1 MQPHPEPT
9 TDQPT
14 LGRRARNRAARQDQ
28 LLAAASDIV
37 EEAGLDGLTMQGV
50 ADRVDCAVG
59 TIYTYFSSKSALI
72 AALQTA
78 AVQRLLAT
86 YHLAAGKWDTWFTE
100 SGASDEA
107 VESLV
112 RVLAYGQLFV
122 AAPEL
127 HPREYEL
134 LQLAINSPERLV
146 NPDDVQAI
154 TPHALALVA
163 EGLVLVNAAVGAG
176 ALSGPDTSRGDDGL
190 RRLLRW
196 IGALDGALLVSNAN
210 LAAMPET
217 EAASFEPRRLAQLVT
232 EDLLLAWGAPAKV
245 LQAARDQLDR
255 MRRAGSLIPTLTH
268 SD

>member
-1 MQPHPEPT
+1 MHPRSEPQ

-86 YHLAAGKWDTWFTE
+86 YHLAAENWDRWFE
-100 SGASDEA
+100 DAGAADEA
-107 VESLV
+107 VEALV

-134 LQLAINSPERLV
+134 LQLAINSPERMV
-146 NPDDVQAI
+146 SSDDVHAI
-154 TPHALALVA
+154 TPHALALLA

-176 ALSGPDTSRGDDGL
+176 ALSAPDTSREDDGL

-196 IGALDGALLVSNAN
+196 IGALDGALLVANAN
-210 LAAMPET
+210 VTAIPAAEV
-217 EAASFEPRRLAQLVT
+217 ASFEPRRLAQLVT
-232 EDLLLAWGAPAKV
+232 EDLLLAWGAPPNI
-245 LQAARDQLDR
+245 LRAARDQLDR
-255 MRRAGSLIPTLTH
+255 MRRAGALIPTLST
-268 SD
+268 SG